1 MISKELEWFYCEVGN
16 KQELKGL
23 KLLETYVRCVRF
35 TMTINA
41 GKKPFA
47 DRCAELQ
54 QAVLA
59 YPELQRHI
67 AAGTIPKVPKA
78 TITTEAT
85 NQAKHTRKGRQR
97 NKTNVRKRSASW
109 KKEKALDK
117 RETDIEA
124 READFARRV
133 QVYGKFVEQR
143 G

>member
-1 MISKELEWFYCEVGN
+1 M
-16 KQELKGL
+16 KGL

-35 TMTINA
+35 TMTIKP

-78 TITTEAT
+78 TITAEAERK
-85 NQAKHTRKGRQR
+85 AKDYQKRK
-97 NKTNVRKRSASW
+97 T
-109 KKEKALDK
+109 KEKEKFEEEK
-117 RETDIEA
+117 RNLEK
-124 READFARRV
+124 
-133 QVYGKFVEQR
+133 G
-143 G
+143 